1 MHECQALV
9 NTDLQWIVEELRDL
23 PKQSS
28 MFSNVPDDPQ
38 WVLNYF
44 QAMLNNG
51 TLFGVV
57 NRAKASFILGCIT
70 RPWYADRLEIH
81 EMILWVPERFRGA
94 RTAIQLIR
102 FFTELAMDYNPYC
115 IHVGATLDISN
126 RDRTLKLYELTGYSR
141 DGPTGA
147 IMRL

>member
-57 NRAKASFILGCIT
+57 IRAKASFILGCVT
-70 RPWYADRLEIH
+70 
-81 EMILWVPERFRGA
+81 
-94 RTAIQLIR
+94 
-102 FFTELAMDYNPYC
+102 
-115 IHVGATLDISN
+115 
-126 RDRTLKLYELTGYSR
+126 
-141 DGPTGA
+141 
-147 IMRL
+147 